1 MTIPM
6 TTSWRELSETPLPE
20 RVQVPTLGEPRDEQR
35 ARLLADRL
43 ARFADVPVP
52 EPNVDGEVEEL
63 PGGAEVT
70 HRFVEA
76 PGESA
81 TVRWHLVDGGPADA
95 EPILFLHGLP
105 DSWFMWHHQ
114 MSALADRYRVVS
126 VDLKGYGQSDKGT
139 GDYRQEG
146 VAAQLAALLD
156 ELGVGRCNLVAHD
169 RGTVVA
175 DYLAGNEPER
185 VLRYARGE
193 QHLWHFNQACAPQ
206 EAIFTNPELASA
218 VLGSPE
224 TPVRA
229 YTNLTEL
236 DIADDDLRRTVAEWR
251 HPGIGWAVPRYF
263 ASSSFRKEWIDRR
276 TRLIG
281 AWDFPVLVLQAHDD
295 PLQPREFYVDVPD
308 LLLDAE
314 VTFLECGHFFPL
326 EAPAATTAAIETL
339 LAREAR

>member
-1 MTIPM
+1 MRSSDT
-6 TTSWRELSETPLPE
+6 LQETPLPE
-20 RVQVPTLGEPRDEQR
+20 RVSIPTLGEARDAQR
-35 ARLLADRL
+35 AALLAERL
-43 ARFADVPVP
+43 ARFADVAAP
-52 EPNVDGEVEEL
+52 EPNDDGEVEVL
-63 PGGAEVT
+63 PGGAEVV
-70 HRFVEA
+70 HRFVDA

-81 TVRWHLVDGGPADA
+81 TVRWHLTDGGVADG
-95 EPILFLHGLP
+95 EPVVFLHGLP

-114 MSALADRYRVVS
+114 MTALAGDYRVLS
-126 VDLKGYGQSDKGT
+126 IDLKGYGQSDKGT

-146 VAAQLAALLD
+146 VATQLLALLD
-156 ELGVGRCNLVAHD
+156 VLGIEACNLVAHD

-175 DYLAGNEPER
+175 DYLAGGAPHR

-206 EAIFTNPELASA
+206 EAIFTNPELAYA
-218 VLGSPE
+218 ILGSAE

-236 DIADDDLRRTVAEWR
+236 DIADDDLRRTVAEWQ

-276 TRLIG
+276 TRLID

-295 PLQPREFYVDVPD
+295 PLQPREFYLDVPD
-308 LLLDAE
+308 LLPDAE
-314 VTFLECGHFFPL
+314 VAFLECGHFFPL
-326 EAPAATTAAIETL
+326 EAPAATADAITSL
-339 LAREAR
+339 LARRVS